1 MDYEG
6 FFRKGLDALR
16 AEGRHRVFADLA
28 AEVRYERLQIKHKIL
43 PNKAFYRF
51 VSGANVTAAKDRILI
66 KI

>member
-16 AEGRHRVFADLA
+16 AEGRHR
-28 AEVRYERLQIKHKIL
+28 EVRYERLQIKHKIL